1 MIFEPMQKEHL
12 TELAKMY
19 VEAFNAPPWN
29 DKWTIDTVTKRL
41 LQMMHC
47 EGFYGLVCL
56 KENLICGMILGN
68 SEPFFDCTHFNIK
81 EFCVRLN
88 LRGSGIGTELLNEFE
103 KLLLEQGIDETYL
116 FTSRMDE
123 TEKYYQKRGYSS
135 WNSMVMMGKSLH
147 E

>member
-29 DKWTIDTVTKRL
+29 DEWTIDTVTKRL
-41 LQMMHC
+41 LQMMNC
-47 EGFYGLVCL
+47 EGFSGLICL

-81 EFCVRLN
+81 EFCVRLS
-88 LRGSGIGTELLNEFE
+88 LRGTGIGTDLLNEFE

-123 TEKYYQKRGYSS
+123 TERYYQKRGYSS

-147 E
+147 

>member
-1 MIFEPMQKEHL
+1 
-12 TELAKMY
+12 
-19 VEAFNAPPWN
+19 
-29 DKWTIDTVTKRL
+29 
-41 LQMMHC
+41 MMNC
-47 EGFYGLVCL
+47 EGFFGLVCFQETL
-56 KENLICGMILGN
+56 VCGMILGN
-68 SEPFFDCTHFNIK
+68 SEPFYDCTHFNIK

-88 LRGSGIGTELLNEFE
+88 LRGTGIGTELLNEFE
-103 KLLLEQGIDETYL
+103 KLLLELGIDETYL